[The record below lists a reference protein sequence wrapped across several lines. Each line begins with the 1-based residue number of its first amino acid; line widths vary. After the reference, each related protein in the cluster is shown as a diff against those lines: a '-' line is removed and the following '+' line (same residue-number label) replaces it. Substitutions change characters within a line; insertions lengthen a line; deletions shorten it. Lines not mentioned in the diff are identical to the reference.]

1 MAQIHAFVRLP
12 DESLL
17 TLASAVATR
26 RYVDFSLLPERI
38 NYALTDTG
46 LECTIELGAVVKRP
60 ARVLSYI
67 EYKLSLQGEV

>member
-1 MAQIHAFVRLP
+1 MPQIHAFVRLP
-12 DESLL
+12 DESTL

-38 NYALTDTG
+38 SYAITEAG

-60 ARVLSYI
+60 ARALSFI